1 MWVMIYLEKYIDDFK
16 RGVTELLVLH
26 MLYKSD
32 KYGYEITHAF
42 EEMSKGR
49 YTMAEGT
56 LYPILYKL
64 EDAGYISSYSVK
76 VGVRRLRKFY
86 HIEQTGQER
95 YTAMLR
101 DYLMISHVIRYILGL
116 EESENG

>member
-1 MWVMIYLEKYIDDFK
+1 MEKNIDDFK

-26 MLYKSD
+26 MLTEKD

-42 EEMSKGR
+42 ETKTDGV

-76 VGVRRLRKFY
+76 VGVRRMRKFY
-86 HIEQTGQER
+86 HLEDKGRER
-95 YTAMLR
+95 YDAMRR
-101 DYLMISHVIRYILGL
+101 DYLLITDNVFTIL
-116 EESENG
+116 EVQK

>member
-1 MWVMIYLEKYIDDFK
+1 MEKYIDDFK

-26 MLYKSD
+26 MLCESD

-42 EEMSKGR
+42 EELSNGK

-76 VGVRRLRKFY
+76 VGVRRMRKFY
-86 HIEQTGQER
+86 HIEQMGKQR
-95 YTAMLR
+95 YEAMLR
-101 DYLMISHVIRYILGL
+101 DYLMISGVIRCILGL
-116 EESENG
+116 EGKTNE

>member
-1 MWVMIYLEKYIDDFK
+1 MEKYIDDFK

-26 MLYKSD
+26 MLSEND

-42 EEMSKGR
+42 ETKTDGV

-64 EDAGYISSYSVK
+64 EDAGYISGYSVK
-76 VGVRRLRKFY
+76 VGVRRMRKFY
-86 HIEQTGQER
+86 HLEEAGRAR
-95 YTAMLR
+95 YEAMRR
-101 DYLMISHVIRYILGL
+101 DYLLITDNIFKIL
-116 EESENG
+116 EVQK

>member
-1 MWVMIYLEKYIDDFK
+1 MEKYVDDFK

-26 MLYKSD
+26 MLCEGD

-42 EEMSKGR
+42 EELSNGL

-76 VGVRRLRKFY
+76 VGVRRMRKFY
-86 HIEQTGQER
+86 TIEKKGKER
-95 YTAMLR
+95 YEAMLR
-101 DYLMISHVIRYILGL
+101 DYLLISDVIRRILGL
-116 EESENG
+116 EGKTDG